1 MARAKYYI
9 KRQFQGDEPETLSS
23 STRKYDA
30 EKYLNRLFKELKKI
44 KIKGTTVYWEAEGY
58 FKVEEVLFGI
68 ITTEYWIEKY

>member
-9 KRQFQGDEPETLSS
+9 KRQFQGDEPETLMS
-23 STRKYDA
+23 STRKYVA
-30 EKYLNRLFKELKKI
+30 EKYLNRLFKNFKQ
-44 KIKGTTVYWEAEGY
+44 IKGATVYWETEGY